1 MSSPVSLIE
10 VCQTYDPERSPA
22 QTALLAWLDTQLQNP
37 LRVPSAVLA
46 EFSRLWHQTTDLQP
60 PAIDFRTVCQTYRQ
74 ERESPSGVGPHR
86 EAALFWLE
94 QQLLS
99 EAPTLLATFGHAWQ
113 QPDQIDVTTLTVP
126 ATATVV
132 LPLAADLP
140 SEWPIGVS
148 RGESRVNL
156 VPSLDSEGTGEGELR
171 RPPLAIGSQDTATAD
186 GPVHQ
191 LQRLLKYKFGYVRVA
206 VNGEFDPITEQA
218 VRDLQLKRFGA
229 AQVSGRVDDRTW
241 QALLDEA
248 PDRWLAIPDPLVN
261 GDVDLVEVARYFR
274 LDSPETYGSYHRS
287 DAIRWLQSQVSATVG
302 NEFAQ
307 RYRGETHDPQ
317 VPLDWVSAFA
327 YYKDLPHQAE
337 ALQWLQTQIPASIL
351 QDFAAYWRNPHLY
364 PPDRATRPP
373 SLLTAATADPVS
385 ALASAASAQPL
396 NLLRAYQQT
405 HAIVTPEQQAALEW
419 LQAQIPAA
427 VLQEFARLWS
437 ADETSPSNLVPM
449 PELF

>member
-1 MSSPVSLIE
+1 MSSSVSLIE

-113 QPDQIDVTTLTVP
+113 QPEQIDMTTLTIP
-126 ATATVV
+126 ATATVAP
-132 LPLAADLP
+132 PLAAALL
-140 SEWPIGVS
+140 SKGPIGGP
-148 RGESRVNL
+148 RGESSNNL
-156 VPSLDSEGTGEGELR
+156 VPSLDSEETGAGELR
-171 RPPLAIGSQDTATAD
+171 YPPLAIGSQDTAAAD

-191 LQRLLKYKFGYVRVA
+191 LQRLLKYKFGYVWVA

-248 PDRWLAIPDPLVN
+248 CDRWLASPDPLVN
-261 GDVDLVEVARYFR
+261 GEVDLVEVARYFR
-274 LDSPETYGSYHRS
+274 LDSPETYSSYHRR
-287 DAIRWLQSQVSATVG
+287 DAIRWLESQVSATVA

-327 YYKDLPHQAE
+327 YYKDLPHQAA
-337 ALQWLQTQIPASIL
+337 ALQWLQAQIPASIR

-373 SLLTAATADPVS
+373 SLLRAATADPVS

-419 LQAQIPAA
+419 LQAQVPAA
-427 VLQEFARLWS
+427 VLQEFAHLWS
-437 ADETSPSNLVPM
+437 ADDETSPSNLSP
-449 PELF
+449 